1 MFLNFFLKFFLLA
14 EKTSIYGLTIY
25 LKKSLTKNFK
35 SPGLPKKLRLL
46 DTNLG
51 IRRLYNL
58 QETIK

>member
-35 SPGLPKKLRLL
+35 SYFPGLPKKLRLL

-51 IRRLYNL
+51 YFP
-58 QETIK
+58 